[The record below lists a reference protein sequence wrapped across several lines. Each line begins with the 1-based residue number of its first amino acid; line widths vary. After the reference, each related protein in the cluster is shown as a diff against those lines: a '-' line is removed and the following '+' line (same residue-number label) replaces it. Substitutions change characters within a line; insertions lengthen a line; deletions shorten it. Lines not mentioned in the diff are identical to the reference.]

1 MQLLLTGAFPYTD
14 AQKEQLKALGA
25 EITFVQDEREKLAI
39 DVSRFDAV
47 VCNGLFLQNDIQDFK
62 SLRFIQATSAGLDRM
77 PLDFIKENGIRLC
90 NARGVYSVPM
100 AEFAVNGVLS
110 LYKHTAQFLTNQK
123 SHSWV
128 KDRTVRELAGDTALI
143 VGCGSV
149 GTECA
154 KRLRA
159 FDMHILAADICR
171 PTADCYD
178 AYFPMER
185 LSEALAAADVVVLTL
200 PLTEDTRGMF
210 CADLLRNCKAS
221 AILVNLARGAVVCE
235 ADLIR
240 ALEDGTLGGAVL
252 DVFETEPLPAESPL
266 WDMENVLVTPHNSF
280 VSPKN
285 SERLFRCIYENLK
298 AFLESERTE

>member
-1 MQLLLTGAFPYTD
+1 MQLLLTGAFAYTA
-14 AQKEQLKALGA
+14 AQIAQLETLGA
-25 EITFVQDEREKLAI
+25 EITFVQDEREKLTI
-39 DVSRFDAV
+39 DVSKFDAV
-47 VCNGLFLQNDIQDFK
+47 VCNGLFLQNDIRAFK
-62 SLRFIQATSAGLDRM
+62 NLRFIQATSAGLDRM

-100 AEFAVNGVLS
+100 AEFAVSGVLS
-110 LYKHTAQFLTNQK
+110 LYKHTAQFLKNQK

-210 CADLLRNCKAS
+210 CADLLRNCKTS

-235 ADLIR
+235 ADLTD
-240 ALEDGTLGGAVL
+240 ALQNGTLGGAVL
-252 DVFETEPLPAESPL
+252 DVFETEPLSEESPL
-266 WDMENVLVTPHNSF
+266 WDMENVLITPHNSF

-285 SERLFRCIYENLK
+285 NARLFQCIYENLK
-298 AFLESERTE
+298 AFLESERAE